1 MEKLLK
7 IGVYFLILNLLF
19 GNSQTKEVRTF
30 ETLKN
35 PRIFEQLLSEDYSK
49 WKKEKN
55 NVSPNLVSEKR
66 GRRVL
71 GSAYSLRSDLTGGM
85 LDSNGNINVF
95 KDGNLTAT
103 AGVSRQKGESEAV
116 YYSNNQDITKGKTIY
131 NNNPE
136 VKVVGVDV
144 KTKEI
149 EGSVKSLDIISVQD
163 SVNGKSRGYSVNVGI
178 GFGKHTNGEK
188 VVNGPYI
195 SSVGAGYS
203 KSDTTQK
210 ITRNVAEFSAESGI
224 LEVKDKVRQ
233 VGSLIDG
240 GFTLN
245 AKKYEHE
252 DLEDI
257 NKSKSIGINVTVYP
271 NVTYTARDGKG
282 KGIYTDGHTINGSG
296 AVYKVG
302 VNYAEVDK
310 NREVVSTIG
319 SNVKISQDMGDINRD
334 VNNQIKEFEGKEV
347 RGINVDLGTEYWL
360 TEAGRGKT
368 RDIIE
373 GAGRTV
379 EGIKR
384 ILTLRD
390 EKGNLQLVKNVE
402 AESLVQKMIR
412 LGFIETRG
420 KTQQQVKKELEE
432 KFGSLTKNGVRVN
445 FYSGGDIDT
454 TKMDVD
460 TLEKLSTNGFAITK
474 DGTVWINKEYVNS
487 GKLIDFNK
495 ATQHEIS
502 HIVFGEDSE
511 YQAQYLTAAYG
522 EFLREVKENGYL
534 KDGEG
539 IIDYKFSM
547 LSDEDRLR
555 LNGYFR
561 KDMQFFGEMADGI
574 RAAKERLKKCGSDNK
589 CVTDNKRIIHNLEV
603 SLKKFGVQE
612 RIEIQK
618 NRQRNISG
626 RKDKGIIARI
636 KGEIEKIKIN
646 KNISN
651 LKEEYRELDIEF
663 DDEIKYVISDLTR
676 QIKNEKNLI
685 KRGKA
690 KETLIEKIFAKND
703 ITLSSKWY
711 DDNTKVGVRDGK
723 LVLYAGGNDYNRL
736 KRLISEEGLTSKV
749 EVEYREKGTRDV
761 YNMVAINSFR
771 EGKIPPDW
779 MPEHA
784 QALEKKD
791 GKKREWYNPVELVR
805 NGKMTEKEF
814 KRYQNQVGTLRAGYI
829 AQMFAK
835 TGYTVYMA
843 AKTGNYEET
852 SSEEVPKI
860 NTKTEIMGQRTVFIN
875 DGTPQGTAK
884 AIQTVSGNAE
894 ITELKTYI
902 PQTGETIIRTRINAT
917 GDIFENVLYNNT
929 GSSISGAAQ
938 KPLVQIENSVYNTF
952 GDISKP
958 VVTGK
963 VSSNNLLTEYSATP
977 KYVPAVIP
985 DIIRTV
991 ANSPKTTF
999 TATGNISANK
1009 ILKYGIEYTPVT
1021 IAERGIANDI
1031 IKNGDITGA
1040 KTEKLT
1046 SLIAQRLNAN
1056 ELAGGKYYNNDK
1068 HGFDIALNNQQGTLL
1083 IESKQMTNSGSTK
1096 LSQGAGKNMQ
1106 LTDKW
1111 IDAVNNNIYR
1121 YNNRNH
1127 TPASLEIGKAL
1138 TNQNLQKAVSVF
1150 DKKTGRLVI
1159 VPIE

>member
-1 MEKLLK
+1 MNKLFRIL
-7 IGVYFLILNLLF
+7 IIYFIILNLLF

-49 WKKEKN
+49 WEKEKN

-116 YYSNNQDITKGKTIY
+116 YYSNNEDITKGKTIY

-178 GFGKHTNGEK
+178 GFGKHMNGEK

-245 AKKYEHE
+245 AKRYEHE

-271 NVTYTARDGKG
+271 NVTYTVRDGKG

-302 VNYAEVDK
+302 VSYAEVDK

-319 SNVKISQDMGDINRD
+319 SNVKISQDMGDISRD

-402 AESLVQKMIR
+402 AESALRKMEQR
-412 LGFIETRG
+412 GFVEGKDKKIERVAKEIETKYG
-420 KTQQQVKKELEE
+420 N
-432 KFGSLTKNGVRVN
+432 LTKKGIRVR
-445 FYSGGDIDT
+445 FYGEE
-454 TKMDVD
+454 DVD
-460 TLEKLSTNGFAITK
+460 TSGLTEAQLRKLKA
-474 DGTVWINKEYVNS
+474 DGIATTGDGYIWINKEKIKDGNT
-487 GKLIDFNK
+487 INFNK
-495 ATQHEIS
+495 VVSHEIT
-502 HIVFGEDSE
+502 HQILGEDSE
-511 YQAQYLTAAYG
+511 YEAKYVESG
-522 EFLREVKENGYL
+522 MEEFLSEIKGNGYL
-534 KDGEG
+534 KDGK
-539 IIDYKFSM
+539 IIDLLYSR
-547 LSDEDRLR
+547 LTDEDRAR
-555 LNGYFR
+555 LNRYILE
-561 KDMQFFGEMADGI
+561 DMQFSEEVDGVLVNSYPKAEKRQLREI
-574 RAAKERLKKCGSDNK
+574 DRKNNLQNN
-589 CVTDNKRIIHNLEV
+589 VNKRIKNDKRLDYLYNKKNLT
-603 SLKKFGVQE
+603 KKE
-612 RIEIQK
+612 SKELTEKIAKIRIEEAYKVRK
-618 NRQRNISG
+618 NEVNNII
-626 RKDKGIIARI
+626 KDK
-636 KGEIEKIKIN
+636 EITVTHPYFRNEMKRD
-646 KNISN
+646 KNN
-651 LKEEYRELDIEF
+651 
-663 DDEIKYVISDLTR
+663 
-676 QIKNEKNLI
+676 
-685 KRGKA
+685 
-690 KETLIEKIFAKND
+690 
-703 ITLSSKWY
+703 
-711 DDNTKVGVRDGK
+711 K
-723 LVLYAGGNDYNRL
+723 LVVYAGGQDYNRL
-736 KRLISEEGLTSKV
+736 VKEIKEKGLESQVKV
-749 EVEYREKGTRDV
+749 EYKDKIFADVMTVINKEAAKKGQVPSTWTEEERQ
-761 YNMVAINSFR
+761 
-771 EGKIPPDW
+771 E
-779 MPEHA
+779 
-784 QALEKKD
+784 LEKIR
-791 GKKREWYNPVELVR
+791 GKKIGYFDENSLIGEKKL
-805 NGKMTEKEF
+805 TEKEVGKYTNF
-814 KRYQNQVGTLRAGYI
+814 QVMREIYEAGKI
-829 AQMFAK
+829 VT
-835 TGYTVYMA
+835 TGYFVSRY
-843 AKTGNYEET
+843 GNT
-852 SSEEVPKI
+852 NVNKDVTNI
-860 NTKTEIMGQRTVFIN
+860 NTKTEIMGQKTIFIN
-875 DGTPQGTAK
+875 DGTPQGTVK
-884 AIQTVSGNAE
+884 AIQTVSGNPD
-894 ITELKTYI
+894 ITQLRTYI

-938 KPLVQIENSVYNTF
+938 KPLAQIENSVYNTF
-952 GDISKP
+952 GNISKP

-963 VSSNNLLTEYSATP
+963 VSSNNLLAEYSKNSFIYYRGEKASINPEIVFQKGILP
-977 KYVPAVIP
+977 KGTHNNLYEHIQGKRGNFVSTSSSF
-985 DIIRTV
+985 DISNEFSGKNGYMYIINT
-991 ANSPKTTF
+991 N
-999 TATGNISANK
+999 
-1009 ILKYGIEYTPVT
+1009 
-1021 IAERGIANDI
+1021 RGIDTVKI
-1031 IKNGDITGA
+1031 FG
-1040 KTEKLT
+1040 
-1046 SLIAQRLNAN
+1046 
-1056 ELAGGKYYNNDK
+1056 DK
-1068 HGFDIALNNQQGTLL
+1068 HPFPEQKEFSIPNGVKNYEIKGVYIYKNNEIVNY
-1083 IESKQMTNSGSTK
+1083 IENPNFKPLK
-1096 LSQGAGKNMQ
+1096 
-1106 LTDKW
+1106 
-1111 IDAVNNNIYR
+1111 
-1121 YNNRNH
+1121 
-1127 TPASLEIGKAL
+1127 
-1138 TNQNLQKAVSVF
+1138 
-1150 DKKTGRLVI
+1150 
-1159 VPIE
+1159 